1 MYKGGLILEGGGMR
15 GVYTAGVLDFFI
27 DKDIY
32 FENTYGVSAGICHA
46 CSYLAKQRD
55 RAYRVNV
62 DYLDDKRYAS
72 FYSLVTT
79 GDYFGVKMVYEDI
92 PNKLYPFDKKTFEE
106 YEGNLYSVVT
116 NMKTGEAEY
125 IKLKDMDKDIIY
137 VRASSS
143 LPLLSR
149 IVKVDG
155 KEYLDGGIADSIPI
169 EKARKDGNEKNV
181 VVLTQPN
188 GYRKEKNK
196 LLPVMKIKY
205 KKYPNF
211 INSMANRHI
220 NYNNSL
226 DKIKEEEE
234 KGNVFVIRP
243 SESLDI
249 TRLEKNKYKL
259 EALYNLGYNDAKK
272 AYNKLLNFISD

>member
-1 MYKGGLILEGGGMR
+1 MYKGGLVLEGGGMR

-143 LPLLSR
+143 LPLLAR
-149 IVKVDG
+149 IIKVDG

-169 EKARKDGNEKNV
+169 EKAIKDGNEKNV

-196 LLPVMKIKY
+196 LLPIMKIKY

-272 AYNKLLNFISD
+272 AYEKLLNFISD

>member
-1 MYKGGLILEGGGMR
+1 MYKGGLVLEGGGMR
-15 GVYTAGVLDFFI
+15 GIYTAGVLDFFI

-46 CSYLAKQRD
+46 CSYLAKQRN

-79 GDYFGVKMVYEDI
+79 GDYFGAKMLYDEI
-92 PNKLYPFDKKTFEE
+92 PNRLYPFDKKTYELF
-106 YEGNLYSVVT
+106 EGNLYAVVT
-116 NMKTGEAEY
+116 NMETGKAEY
-125 IKLKDMDKDIIY
+125 IKLEDMDKDIVY

-149 IVKVDG
+149 IVEVDG

-169 EKARKDGNEKNV
+169 NRAKEDGNEKNV
-181 VVLTQPN
+181 IVLTQPD

-226 DKIKEEEE
+226 DKIESEVSN
-234 KGNVFVIRP
+234 GRAFVIRP
-243 SESLDI
+243 SVDMSID
-249 TRLEKNKYKL
+249 RLEKNRDKL
-259 EALYNLGYNDAKK
+259 DELYNLGYNDAKK
-272 AYNKLLNFISD
+272 SYDKLLNFIFD

>member
-1 MYKGGLILEGGGMR
+1 MYKGGLVLEGGGMR

-169 EKARKDGNEKNV
+169 EKAIKDGNEKNV

-249 TRLEKNKYKL
+249 TRLEKNKDKL

-272 AYNKLLNFISD
+272 ACDKLLNFISN

>member
-1 MYKGGLILEGGGMR
+1 M
-15 GVYTAGVLDFFI
+15 
-27 DKDIY
+27 
-32 FENTYGVSAGICHA
+32 
-46 CSYLAKQRD
+46 
-55 RAYRVNV
+55 
-62 DYLDDKRYAS
+62 
-72 FYSLVTT
+72 
-79 GDYFGVKMVYEDI
+79 
-92 PNKLYPFDKKTFEE
+92 
-106 YEGNLYSVVT
+106 
-116 NMKTGEAEY
+116 
-125 IKLKDMDKDIIY
+125 
-137 VRASSS
+137 
-143 LPLLSR
+143 
-149 IVKVDG
+149 
-155 KEYLDGGIADSIPI
+155 
-169 EKARKDGNEKNV
+169 
-181 VVLTQPN
+181 LTQPN

-249 TRLEKNKYKL
+249 TRLEKNKDKL

>member
-1 MYKGGLILEGGGMR
+1 MYKGGLVLEGGGMR

-169 EKARKDGNEKNV
+169 EKAIKDGNEKNV

-188 GYRKEKNK
+188 GYRKEENK

-249 TRLEKNKYKL
+249 TRLEKNKDKL

-272 AYNKLLNFISD
+272 AYNKLLNFISN

>member
-1 MYKGGLILEGGGMR
+1 MYKGGLVLEGGGMR

-32 FENTYGVSAGICHA
+32 LENTYGVSAGICHA

-149 IVKVDG
+149 VVKVDG

-169 EKARKDGNEKNV
+169 EKAIKDGNEKNV

-196 LLPVMKIKY
+196 LLPLMKIKY

-226 DKIKEEEE
+226 DKIKEKEE

-249 TRLEKNKYKL
+249 TRLEKNKDKL

-272 AYNKLLNFISD
+272 ACDKLLNFISN

>member
-1 MYKGGLILEGGGMR
+1 MYKGGLVLEGGGMR

-169 EKARKDGNEKNV
+169 EKAIKDGNEKNV

-272 AYNKLLNFISD
+272 AYNKLLNFISN

>member
-1 MYKGGLILEGGGMR
+1 MYKGGLVLEGGGMR

-106 YEGNLYSVVT
+106 YKGNLYSVVT

-169 EKARKDGNEKNV
+169 EKAIKDGNEKNV

-196 LLPVMKIKY
+196 LLPIMKIKY

-226 DKIKEEEE
+226 NKIKEEEE

-249 TRLEKNKYKL
+249 TRLEKNKDKL

-272 AYNKLLNFISD
+272 AYEKLLNFISD

>member
-1 MYKGGLILEGGGMR
+1 MYKGGLVLEGGGMR

>member
-1 MYKGGLILEGGGMR
+1 MYKGGLVLEGGGMR
-15 GVYTAGVLDFFI
+15 GIYTAGVLDFFI

-46 CSYLAKQRD
+46 CSYLAKQRN

-79 GDYFGVKMVYEDI
+79 GDYFGAKMLYDEI
-92 PNKLYPFDKKTFEE
+92 PNRLYPFDKKTYELF
-106 YEGNLYSVVT
+106 EGNLYAVVT
-116 NMKTGEAEY
+116 NMETGKAEY
-125 IKLKDMDKDIIY
+125 IKLEDMDKDIVY

-149 IVKVDG
+149 IVEVDG
-155 KEYLDGGIADSIPI
+155 KKYLDGGISDSIPI
-169 EKARKDGNEKNV
+169 NRAMEDGNEKNV
-181 VVLTQPN
+181 IVLTQPD

-226 DKIKEEEE
+226 DKIESEVSN
-234 KGNVFVIRP
+234 GRAFVIRP
-243 SESLDI
+243 SVDMSID
-249 TRLEKNKYKL
+249 RLEKNRDKL
-259 EALYNLGYNDAKK
+259 DELYNLGYNDAKK
-272 AYNKLLNFISD
+272 SYDKLLNFISD

>member
-1 MYKGGLILEGGGMR
+1 MYKGGLVLEGGGMR

-169 EKARKDGNEKNV
+169 EKAIKDGNEKNV

-249 TRLEKNKYKL
+249 TRLEKNKDKL

-272 AYNKLLNFISD
+272 AYNKLLNFISN

>member
-1 MYKGGLILEGGGMR
+1 MYKGGLVLEGGGMR

-155 KEYLDGGIADSIPI
+155 KEYLDGGISDSIPV
-169 EKARKDGNEKNV
+169 EKAIKDGNEKNV

-205 KKYPNF
+205 KKYPSF

-226 DKIKEEEE
+226 DKIKEEEK

-249 TRLEKNKYKL
+249 TRLEKNKDKL

-272 AYNKLLNFISD
+272 AYNKLLNFISN

>member
-1 MYKGGLILEGGGMR
+1 MYKGGLVLEGGGMR

-243 SESLDI
+243 SKSLDI
-249 TRLEKNKYKL
+249 TRLEKNKDKL

>member
-1 MYKGGLILEGGGMR
+1 MYKGGLVLEGGGMR

-149 IVKVDG
+149 VVKVDG

-169 EKARKDGNEKNV
+169 EKAIKDGNEKNV

-249 TRLEKNKYKL
+249 TRLEKNKDKL

-272 AYNKLLNFISD
+272 AYEKLLNFISN

>member
-1 MYKGGLILEGGGMR
+1 MYKGGLVLEGGGMR

-249 TRLEKNKYKL
+249 TRLEKNKDKL

>member
-1 MYKGGLILEGGGMR
+1 MYKGGLVLEGGGMR

-143 LPLLSR
+143 LPLLAR
-149 IVKVDG
+149 IIKVDG

-169 EKARKDGNEKNV
+169 EKAIKDGNEKNI

-243 SESLDI
+243 SKSLDI
-249 TRLEKNKYKL
+249 TRLEKNKDKL